1 MQIESEQ
8 AVALMSI
15 GRYLLLD
22 FSRGNETPKGDD
34 VRLFRSED
42 RALLEGLAVRLN
54 DRAQGNAEDW
64 GGYPGWA
71 EVLDLDDT
79 NLFEDVAELGNE
91 LDEMDAVMEEESA

>member
-1 MQIESEQ
+1 
-8 AVALMSI
+8 LSI
-15 GRYLLLD
+15 GRYLLLNFERD
-22 FSRGNETPKGDD
+22 SETSKGDD
-34 VRLFRSED
+34 ISLYRSDD
-42 RALLEGLAVRLN
+42 RALLDGLAVRLN